1 MQIMQLCLGFLLEQ
15 VDTYYW
21 FKLCSRVLEAHGL
34 AAIDMEQYLGYYN
47 DYHVRMFQYN
57 ASCRLSEILENGQ
70 LQVTTD
76 QTDQMSKLEKK
87 KKKIMSSGTLQGQ
100 NLIFIACF
108 NFSLTW
114 AVSLSPRV
122 HCHLLYLFVC
132 LLPHSYAQL
141 YCSPQIEF
149 KFSIGLKLMAM
160 IIDKYTH
167 CVQKKGNHRQ
177 TKWNYHALNY
187 YNQ

>member
-1 MQIMQLCLGFLLEQ
+1 MQIMQLCLGFYQSRWIHIIGLNCAPGFQKHTVWRLLTWNSTSAIIMIIMFECSSTMPHADSQ
-15 VDTYYW
+15 KSQKMGSY
-21 FKLCSRVLEAHGL
+21 KL
-34 AAIDMEQYLGYYN
+34 
-47 DYHVRMFQYN
+47 
-57 ASCRLSEILENGQ
+57 Q
-70 LQVTTD
+70 LIRRIRC
-76 QTDQMSKLEKK
+76 LNNK

-122 HCHLLYLFVC
+122 HCHLLQLFVC

-149 KFSIGLKLMAM
+149 KFSIGLKLMAI

>member
-70 LQVTTD
+70 IQVTTD
-76 QTDQMSKLEKK
+76 QTDQMSKLKK
-87 KKKIMSSGTLQGQ
+87 KKNHVKRYITGAKFDFYCLLQFQSDMGCIVVTSCTLPPF
-100 NLIFIACF
+100 IVIRVFIA
-108 NFSLTW
+108 SLLRST
-114 AVSLSPRV
+114 
-122 HCHLLYLFVC
+122 LLFT
-132 LLPHSYAQL
+132 
-141 YCSPQIEF
+141 
-149 KFSIGLKLMAM
+149 
-160 IIDKYTH
+160 ID
-167 CVQKKGNHRQ
+167 RI
-177 TKWNYHALNY
+177 
-187 YNQ
+187 